1 MMEKRI
7 RHNRT
12 HPHSEEKNIHN
23 TAVTAIVVVLSVG
36 LIALIVYFSPLG
48 SLIQEHII
56 EPIASV
62 IQIHHEDEAIVDA
75 LKSQD
80 AQQTAAPT
88 EQAAH
93 EEPIRKNVLTV
104 TETPFYILQM
114 GTYLDEK
121 SANEHALQLRTM
133 GAGGVVLHDE
143 TIFRV
148 FAAAYRDEE
157 SLIQVQSQVRADGFE
172 ATPYITEHDSVN
184 ITFEGEERAVEQ
196 AKSAA
201 EFLSTIPNDLSDL
214 CISFD
219 RNQIDSDTVFEKLE
233 NMSDQAN
240 EILKTF
246 SDVNNNTLQPILS
259 IVQKYANSI
268 STFSEEHDTISSTD
282 LSGALKRLQIET
294 ILDYIRFFDQK

>member
-88 EQAAH
+88 E
-93 EEPIRKNVLTV
+93 
-104 TETPFYILQM
+104 
-114 GTYLDEK
+114 
-121 SANEHALQLRTM
+121 
-133 GAGGVVLHDE
+133 
-143 TIFRV
+143 
-148 FAAAYRDEE
+148 
-157 SLIQVQSQVRADGFE
+157 
-172 ATPYITEHDSVN
+172 
-184 ITFEGEERAVEQ
+184 
-196 AKSAA
+196 
-201 EFLSTIPNDLSDL
+201 
-214 CISFD
+214 
-219 RNQIDSDTVFEKLE
+219 
-233 NMSDQAN
+233 
-240 EILKTF
+240 
-246 SDVNNNTLQPILS
+246 
-259 IVQKYANSI
+259 
-268 STFSEEHDTISSTD
+268 
-282 LSGALKRLQIET
+282 
-294 ILDYIRFFDQK
+294 